1 MDCSFLEQE
10 LTTLPSPFN
19 NLVLQ
24 MGLLPSDLPLL
35 AASIPWALVAQLR
48 VSVNIGVVERGK
60 EQQMSLVLAMGP
72 L

>member
-1 MDCSFLEQE
+1 
-10 LTTLPSPFN
+10 
-19 NLVLQ
+19 

-60 EQQMSLVLAMGP
+60 EQQMSLGLAMDP